1 MKIRVR
7 VRPNSNEAKIEPFGD
22 SRYLIKLTSPAENNE
37 ANIELIHL
45 LSKYF
50 GVPTGHIKITFGL
63 TGRDKI
69 IEVN

>member
-1 MKIRVR
+1 MIIRVR
-7 VRPNSNEAKIEPFGD
+7 VKPNSREAKIESFGD
-22 SRYLIKLTSPAENNE
+22 NRYLISLTSPAENNE

-50 GVPTGHIKITFGL
+50 GVPTKSIKFKFGL

-69 IEVN
+69 IEVG